1 LHECLQQLE
10 VLQTQVPFP
19 RVWLRWSLGFISR
32 STAAHEA
39 NCGICPSLPFCLC
52 ANHSLPSA
60 FSSWCVC
67 VCACV
72 CVCVHACVCVPQ
84 SCPGSLPSYSH
95 FLMPLSLH
103 LFLPQ
108 FPQPYWS
115 ALSLPSNLCIIP
127 LPVGIHQSHPC
138 ACKNTD

>member
-1 LHECLQQLE
+1 MSVC
-10 VLQTQVPFP
+10 
-19 RVWLRWSLGFISR
+19 
-32 STAAHEA
+32 
-39 NCGICPSLPFCLC
+39 
-52 ANHSLPSA
+52 
-60 FSSWCVC
+60 SSWRCSRPKFPFQGSGLGGAWVSFPGPLLLMKPTVGFALPCLFVC
-67 VCACV
+67 VLTTHSHQLSALGV